1 MSYFNPRMFSKCRHF
16 EQDQILR
23 IIWHGWNMFV
33 DILDRTKYQGT
44 FGTNQMS
51 SWTFSTSPLTWF
63 SASASFIRNAL
74 VGGKKSLKSEKKKKK
89 AGERFCF
96 QWHWKFS
103 WNYKPHGFFFL
114 SKEKLEENLAG
125 AGLQGYN
132 HFKPLI

>member
-23 IIWHGWNMFV
+23 IIWHGWNMFI

-44 FGTNQMS
+44 FGMNQMS
-51 SWTFSTSPLTWF
+51 SWIFSTSPLTWF

-74 VGGKKSLKSEKKKKK
+74 VGGKKSLKSGKKKKQ
-89 AGERFCF
+89 ERDFVF
-96 QWHWKFS
+96 NDTENFPGIIS
-103 WNYKPHGFFFL
+103 LMDFFFL
-114 SKEKLEENLAG
+114 SKEKLEENLAS